1 MSFTSFE
8 NRGLSGLANLG
19 NTCFLNSCMQVLSH
33 TYELNT
39 FLDAESTLQHAKTDS
54 IDSSLLLEWNLLR
67 TTLWSRNCIVAPN
80 RFLRTVQRVA
90 LKKDMPMFTG
100 FSQNDLPEFLIF
112 IISAFHDSLSRKI
125 SVKINGTVNTERD
138 KIALK
143 CFEMVQN
150 MYAKDYSEINY
161 LFFGIHVSLISSN
174 KIIKSVRP
182 EPFFIIDLPIPEN
195 NKFPSIYDCFD
206 LYVKSEILDGD
217 NAWYNEETK
226 QKEVAKKKI
235 SFWSFPK
242 ILIVDFKRFNARNQ
256 KKQILIDFPLTNLDL
271 SNYVIGYQKHSY
283 KYDLYAVCNHS
294 GGSLGGHY
302 TSYIKNANGKWYHFN
317 DTSVTEMPLQ
327 ENQIVSPKAYCLF
340 YRKRVL

>member
-195 NKFPSIYDCFD
+195 NKSPSIYDCFD